1 MDEALYL
8 QQAKANMSLCKM
20 CKECNGEVCRGWTPG
35 PGGKGTGST
44 FVRNV
49 AYYKKVQIKMAIIGQ
64 DSQPDT
70 SFSFYSSVLSAP
82 IMAAP
87 ISNVKINYGS
97 SVDESTYLEG
107 LIEGMHDAGLLSFL
121 GDAPA
126 QAMFDLS
133 LQSLKKLKGKAIV
146 TIKPWE
152 LPAFLNKLEAVLAC
166 DPMAVAIDIDAGGL
180 TSLRTA
186 HPKVTFMSVEQLKI
200 IKQKMGL
207 VPLILKGIMT
217 ISDALMALEVNAD
230 AIIVSNHGGRVMD
243 HGESS
248 IEALKEIADAVN
260 HRCLILIDGGIRS
273 GSDVFKALALGADAV
288 LIGRP
293 FSHASIGSG
302 KEGVVHLA
310 NKLTTEL
317 KDIMMMTQCA
327 TLSDIDFSKVKVN
340 W

>member
-1 MDEALYL
+1 MEEAVYI
-8 QQAKANMSLCKM
+8 QQAKDKMTVCKM
-20 CKECNGEVCRGWTPG
+20 CRECNGEVCRGLTPG

-49 AYYKKVQIKMAIIGQ
+49 AALKKIQLKMAVIGH
-64 DSQPDT
+64 DVQPDT
-70 SFSFYSSVLSAP
+70 TFNFYSSILSAP

-97 SVDESTYLEG
+97 LVDEQTYLNG
-107 LIEGMHDAGLLSFL
+107 LIDGTQEAGVLSFL

-133 LQSLKKLKGKAIV
+133 LDALKKLKGKAIM

-152 LPAFLNKLEAVLAC
+152 MSAFINRLDAVMAA
-166 DPMAVAIDIDAGGL
+166 DPMAIAMDIDAGGL
-180 TSLRTA
+180 TSLRSA
-186 HPKVTFMSVEQLKI
+186 HPKVTFMSVEQLRL
-200 IKQKMGL
+200 IKQKMGS

-217 ISDALMALEVNAD
+217 AEDALKALDAQAD

-243 HGESS
+243 QGESS
-248 IEALKEIADAVN
+248 IEVLQEIVEAVN
-260 HRCLILIDGGIRS
+260 HRCLILIDGGFRT

-302 KEGVVHLA
+302 KEGVVHLV
-310 NKLTTEL
+310 NRLIREL
-317 KDIMMMTQCA
+317 KDAMMLTQCA
-327 TLSDIDFSKVKVN
+327 NLSDIDLSKVKVRL
-340 W
+340 